1 MSDLETKVLKEIKF
15 CIKSLSNAID
25 YKVKDFPKVKLSKN
39 NKSYY
44 NFDDKNIYL
53 TKKDI
58 ENGTAYYEESAHFL
72 RHMLVSE
79 MIKKSNHKVHEFF
92 GRLGE
97 GIGRKLTKNTEYKY
111 LFDGKK
117 GRNFSDLNFFEKKI
131 EEVIDSETLKDKHK
145 LRNNKILLNSANV
158 GKIINN
164 CTIELGK
171 VIMNYDDEKDDEK
184 LLNDVTGVFEN
195 YTKNLKELKGKIYKE
210 IIEYNYNFFYNLKN
224 LYKNVLKLIEGKNN
238 LNGNWAEEERKSIE
252 ERCRDNYFYIQK
264 NYERISKASE
274 LCYNFLNL
282 VKTKSDIINFKHG
295 FANYDFYNHLL
306 GYVAAEQFMRKN
318 SDFMEVAPELFR
330 KSEEEVYNNFFDD
343 KALKPY
349 YNKLIK
355 VVINKFGSRKEK
367 KLIKKFS
374 L

>member
-111 LFDGKK
+111 LFDEKK

-131 EEVIDSETLKDKHK
+131 EEVIDSETLKDKHR
-145 LRNNKILLNSANV
+145 LRNNEILLNSANV

-171 VIMNYDDEKDDEK
+171 AIINYDDEKDDEK

-224 LYKNVLKLIEGKNN
+224 LYENVLKLTEGKNN

-252 ERCRDNYFYIQK
+252 ERCRENYFYIQK
-264 NYERISKASE
+264 NYKRISKASE

-306 GYVAAEQFMRKN
+306 GYVAAEQFIKNN
-318 SDFMEVAPELFR
+318 SDFMTKARSVFR
-330 KSEEEVYNNFFDD
+330 QNNETIYNTYFLNDYM
-343 KALKPY
+343 KPY
-349 YNKLIK
+349 YKIITTSILR
-355 VVINKFGSRKEK
+355 KFLE
-367 KLIKKFS
+367 IKKKS